1 MKINNA
7 IVSSNNNPQYL
18 EFWPFV
24 AKAWKRIGITPVLVF
39 LHMKGEEDLTGEL
52 AKWGEV
58 IPLPLTPSWDIVNQS
73 QCSRLYVATQLEGT
87 HIISDID
94 MLPLSGEYFNGAVKE
109 AAADALV
116 SYTAD
121 VIEQGFYLRV
131 PQYPMCYL
139 AGKGETFKEIIGQ
152 FKWEDFVVSFAQERF
167 GYGSDQRVFYKRLG
181 AWRGKGERFITLRRG
196 WIEGR
201 ALNRIDKV
209 KWEWTEEQIDKELL
223 YDCHMPRPYSAN
235 SGLLD
240 PLLNKIGI
248 L

>member
-1 MKINNA
+1 MKIDNA
-7 IVSSNNNPQYL
+7 IVSSNNTSKYL

-24 AKAWKRIGITPVLVF
+24 ARAWQRIGITPVLVF
-39 LHMKGEEDLTGEL
+39 LHMRGEEGLIEEL
-52 AKWGEV
+52 AKWGKV
-58 IPLPLTPSWDIVNQS
+58 VPLPLSPSWDVVNQA

-87 HIISDID
+87 HIISDAD
-94 MLPLSGEYFNGAVKE
+94 MLPISGGYFNDTVRE
-109 AAADALV
+109 ISEDQII

-139 AGKGETFKEIIGQ
+139 AGKRETFKEIIGD
-152 FKWEDFVVSFAQERF
+152 FTWENFVLDFARERM

-181 AWRGKGERFITLRRG
+181 AWGGKGERFFPLRRG
-196 WIEGR
+196 WVEGR

-209 KWEWTEEQIDKELL
+209 KWGWTDSQIEEGAL
-223 YDCHMPRPYSAN
+223 YDCHMPRPYSEN
-235 SGLLD
+235 RNLLD
-240 PLLNKIGI
+240 PLFKKLEI